1 MHPLGRNK
9 RSSTAPSSSDE
20 RVSES
25 PETEEPLADLMS
37 LKIRRRVMASKMRT
51 SPDLMAEIEAR
62 APTAHHAGPSDAQS
76 DSLEESV
83 VQRIEPAHLELS
95 AAMAASPEEAA
106 PPGARDCAGDMIAY
120 WSLLRG
126 KRPLPAKNE
135 IDPQHIAR
143 RWPHSILLRR
153 RTGSQSLEPV
163 RAYEGE
169 PEAAA
174 SIDAARAHNGVS
186 LSPLMLQWLVELAH
200 EIMREARPMTD
211 EESFPGATTSVR
223 YRAVGLP
230 FSDNGA
236 TVDHV
241 LCYVAAAE

>member
-1 MHPLGRNK
+1 MDPLSRSK
-9 RSSTAPSSSDE
+9 RPTTAPSSSD
-20 RVSES
+20 RGTPAST
-25 PETEEPLADLMS
+25 ETETPLADLMS
-37 LKIRRRVMASKMRT
+37 LKIRRRVMASKMRA
-51 SPDLMAEIEAR
+51 SPDPTAEIKGA
-62 APTAHHAGPSDAQS
+62 APTAHHTDRPGVPSDALG
-76 DSLEESV
+76 DTEAH
-83 VQRIEPAHLELS
+83 RIKPVPPEPA
-95 AAMAASPEEAA
+95 AAMAASPEAA
-106 PPGARDCAGDMIAY
+106 PPDARDRAGDMIAY